1 MYTHGKRLNLL
12 TGILCMVLVVM
23 IAISESESMSLNE
36 HSSDDEIEDEVSF
49 FCYIHCVHLQI
60 AEPSTINIY
69 DVLLK
74 HNFVLVECRFCIS

>member
-1 MYTHGKRLNLL
+1 MYENFVWTVKNILQQTFLIIMYTHGKRLNLL

-49 FCYIHCVHLQI
+49 FVIYIVY
-60 AEPSTINIY
+60 IY
-69 DVLLK
+69 KLPNHPL
-74 HNFVLVECRFCIS
+74 